1 MSSLAGK
8 REGLRGKRSNLF
20 YEAIRLVKEMRRKTN
35 GEYPKFI
42 IWENVCGAFTS
53 NKGEDFRCV
62 LEFISKIK
70 DENISIPQP
79 SKWQQAGEIVG
90 KSFSIAWRVLDAQYF
105 GVPQRRK
112 RIFLVADFTGR
123 GAKQVLFNEE
133 SVSRDFGK
141 STNETETT
149 TASSGKSITES
160 IGIGTDV
167 ETIQENSL
175 HLLQ

>member
-1 MSSLAGK
+1 MNKITLGSLFDGSGGFPLAARNLGMEPIWASEIEPFPVLVTRKNFPEMKHLGSITQLKGNLIEPVDVITFGSPCQDLSLAGK

-20 YEAIRLVKEMRRKTN
+20 YEAIRLVKEMRGKTN

-79 SKWQQAGEIVG
+79 SKWQQAGEIV
-90 KSFSIAWRVLDAQYF
+90 
-105 GVPQRRK
+105 
-112 RIFLVADFTGR
+112 
-123 GAKQVLFNEE
+123 
-133 SVSRDFGK
+133 
-141 STNETETT
+141 
-149 TASSGKSITES
+149 
-160 IGIGTDV
+160 
-167 ETIQENSL
+167 
-175 HLLQ
+175 